1 MPYNQF
7 ETIKRLHDF
16 HRNKMVENLTLSVKL
31 PFYNAH
37 PYKPTKQEL
46 VILKNRVKNIEIVPN
61 V

>member
-16 HRNKMVENLTLSVKL
+16 YRTKIVENLTLSVRL
-31 PFYNAH
+31 PFYNPD

-46 VILKNRVKNIEIVPN
+46 KNLKDRVKKIKIVPN

>member
-1 MPYNQF
+1 
-7 ETIKRLHDF
+7 
-16 HRNKMVENLTLSVKL
+16 MVENLTLSVKL

>member
-31 PFYNAH
+31 PFYNTD

-46 VILKNRVKNIEIVPN
+46 EKLKDRVKNIEIVPN